1 MILVTGASGYLGRH
15 VADRLLAHE
24 QTFMLTS
31 RNDAGG
37 MPCDLT
43 NAQDVERMLARVQPT
58 VIIHCA
64 AKVPKRLADYG
75 NPLAA
80 SASVAMM
87 KHLSA
92 LADCPIV
99 FASSSVASNTI
110 ESEYA
115 LGKWRAEHYLSTGSV
130 AMRLPGLFGL
140 PRRSG
145 VIYTAAKMG
154 MIPESFG
161 PYPAMQVQ
169 DAAEYLVRAAT
180 MPSDGNREPVSVTY
194 GNTRLEA
201 CYGSVGT
208 TFQQRVQE
216 FADTLRMEQACA
228 HS

>member
-1 MILVTGASGYLGRH
+1 MILLTGATGYLGQH
-15 VADRLLAHE
+15 VMANIVARKLEGRA
-24 QTFMLTS
+24 TS
-31 RNDAGG
+31 GVF
-37 MPCDLT
+37 CDLT
-43 NAQDVERMLARVQPT
+43 KPSAVQVLLERTHPT

-64 AKVPKRLADYG
+64 AKVPKHMADYG
-75 NPLAA
+75 NPIAA

-87 KHLSA
+87 KNLSA
-92 LADCPIV
+92 LSDCPIV
-99 FASSSVASNTI
+99 FASSCVASNTI

-130 AMRLPGLFGL
+130 ALRLPGLFGL

-161 PYPAMQVQ
+161 PYPAMHVQ

-180 MPSDGNREPVSVTY
+180 MPSDGNREPISVTY
-194 GNTRLEA
+194 GNPRLEA
-201 CYGSVGT
+201 CYGLVGA

-216 FADTLRMEQACA
+216 FVEQLRMEGVACGR
-228 HS
+228 